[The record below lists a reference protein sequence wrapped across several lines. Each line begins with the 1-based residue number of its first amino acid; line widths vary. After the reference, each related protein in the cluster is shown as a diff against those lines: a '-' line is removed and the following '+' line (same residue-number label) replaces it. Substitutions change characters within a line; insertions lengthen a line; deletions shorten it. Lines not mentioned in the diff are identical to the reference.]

1 MGVESPLI
9 LPETRMATAR
19 AGHHRYEWWFSGAPD
34 QADAGAMRL
43 HTTWR
48 VYRDDED
55 APLREVH
62 DSYHWIPFGLA
73 AGDRGVRT
81 ARAAAPHPARRATA
95 GRTHPPTGHHL
106 RPPAPPGSLAHRPRA
121 EAPDSIP
128 KEFDEPARSAGR
140 DLPAPASLADETD
153 EAASAPPTPPAPG
166 TFPSA
171 GAAPSPRPRN
181 TPACAP
187 PNPSPGSPCPPDA
200 RPGCVSR
207 YEDVRELLADPRIS
221 ADIRRPNFPALGEG
235 EQEIGA
241 RLRPFIRTDAPEHT
255 RYRRMLLPEFT
266 VRRIRAMRPA
276 VQAIVDD
283 LLDSMLATETP
294 ADFVSLYANA
304 VSTSVICELLGIPRE
319 NLEFFRDVTRISG
332 SRSSTAEQ
340 VSEALGG
347 LFTLISDLVT
357 QRQEQPG
364 DDLLSRLVVN
374 HLQTGDITLH
384 ELLSTVGITINAG
397 RETSTNMIALSTLL
411 LLERPDLMEELRADP
426 SLMPAAVD
434 ELLRVMSIADSIPL
448 RVAAQD
454 IEISGRTI
462 PADDGVIGL
471 LAGANHDPEQFPDPD
486 QVDFHRPE
494 NHHVAFGYGVHQCIG
509 QHLARLELEVAL
521 ETLIRRVPTLRLA
534 EPDED
539 VEFKHDSATF
549 GIETAAGGVV
559 SAHPPGVAP
568 SRTRGGSARGSGAGI
583 RVPRPGC
590 GWSALPHAGG
600 GASCLPPLGGPAAA
614 GGRAPGRPVPG
625 PGRPLRRLPGGPH
638 GRAGHGDRRSP
649 APLLDRPYA
658 LFGHS
663 MGSAVAWETGPRPA
677 RRGAPV
683 RDGCSPRAARP
694 RAPSPSVRSTA
705 QTTTYCAGSW
715 TARRHQ
721 PARCWP
727 TRTCARVVLALR
739 PQRLPAHRD
748 LPPSPAEPR

>member
-1 MGVESPLI
+1 MN
-9 LPETRMATAR
+9 
-19 AGHHRYEWWFSGAPD
+19 
-34 QADAGAMRL
+34 
-43 HTTWR
+43 
-48 VYRDDED
+48 
-55 APLREVH
+55 
-62 DSYHWIPFGLA
+62 
-73 AGDRGVRT
+73 
-81 ARAAAPHPARRATA
+81 
-95 GRTHPPTGHHL
+95 
-106 RPPAPPGSLAHRPRA
+106 PPAPQAVTS
-121 EAPDSIP
+121 
-128 KEFDEPARSAGR
+128 
-140 DLPAPASLADETD
+140 PAPASLADEID
-153 EAASAPPTPPAPG
+153 ETAPTSDAARPQDFPIRRRCPFSAPEEYTRLRTSEPVARVTLPTGRQAW
-166 TFPSA
+166 
-171 GAAPSPRPRN
+171 
-181 TPACAP
+181 
-187 PNPSPGSPCPPDA
+187 
-200 RPGCVSR
+200 VLSR

-304 VSTSVICELLGIPRE
+304 VSTSVICELLGIPKE

-332 SRSSTAEQ
+332 SRNSTAEQ

-364 DDLLSRLVVN
+364 DDLLSSLVVN
-374 HLQTGDITLH
+374 HLQTGHITLH

-462 PADDGVIGL
+462 PADDGVIAL
-471 LAGANHDPEQFPDPD
+471 LAGANHDPEQFPNPD
-486 QVDFHRPE
+486 RVDFHRPE

-521 ETLIRRVPTLRLA
+521 ETLIRRVPTLHLA
-534 EPDED
+534 EPDRA

-549 GIETAAGGVV
+549 GIE
-559 SAHPPGVAP
+559 
-568 SRTRGGSARGSGAGI
+568 
-583 RVPRPGC
+583 
-590 GWSALPHAGG
+590 
-600 GASCLPPLGGPAAA
+600 
-614 GGRAPGRPVPG
+614 
-625 PGRPLRRLPGGPH
+625 RLP
-638 GRAGHGDRRSP
+638 
-649 APLLDRPYA
+649 
-658 LFGHS
+658 
-663 MGSAVAWETGPRPA
+663 VAW
-677 RRGAPV
+677 
-683 RDGCSPRAARP
+683 
-694 RAPSPSVRSTA
+694 
-705 QTTTYCAGSW
+705 
-715 TARRHQ
+715 
-721 PARCWP
+721 
-727 TRTCARVVLALR
+727 
-739 PQRLPAHRD
+739 
-748 LPPSPAEPR
+748 